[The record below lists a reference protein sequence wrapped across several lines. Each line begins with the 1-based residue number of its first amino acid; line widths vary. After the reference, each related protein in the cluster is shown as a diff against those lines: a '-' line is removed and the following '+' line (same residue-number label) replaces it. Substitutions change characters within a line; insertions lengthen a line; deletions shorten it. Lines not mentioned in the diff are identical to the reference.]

1 MRQASV
7 IASGER
13 AMVRCATTG
22 TRMAAIVAA
31 IRRAGCDALPDAAL
45 SACQARMLE
54 YRAAVWHLFVAAFCA
69 MQVMRLAMPGYGA
82 VGDDLAHPTCA
93 NCSTWPA
100 GC

>member
-1 MRQASV
+1 
-7 IASGER
+7 
-13 AMVRCATTG
+13 MVRWATTG
-22 TRMAAIVAA
+22 TSMAAIVAA

-45 SACQARMLE
+45 SARQARMLE
-54 YRAAVWHLFVAAFCA
+54 YRAAVWRLFVAAFCA
-69 MQVMRLAMPGYGA
+69 MQVMRLAMPGYVA